1 MRIVKRITNPEKS
14 ETLFMASLAVV
25 IIILGCAA
33 LQYFKGTFVKAFAM
47 IIIAICAS
55 VVAFSYFEVLA
66 NLIIN
71 RGNDGSMLS
80 LVPWAQTLCFIL
92 LFVVTFG
99 VLQTGAIFVM
109 RHPVDLGFL
118 PERIG
123 RVVCGIILG
132 FMISGLLLT
141 ALQMAP
147 LPLSYPYQRFDPA
160 RLDIDN
166 PSGPLL
172 NADGFATGLFG
183 IISNGSLSGKN
194 SFKTIHTSYL
204 DQLFLNRFL
213 GDASGVSGVYPAIEV
228 PKPGVWPASEA
239 VKKQVDSFVSE
250 LRTRGGKVAYE
261 PGGKSVA
268 IPISTNK
275 AYNPTIVRVGVKKR
289 AIKRE
294 AKLDGGVFTPSQL
307 RLICTRKT
315 GEAVNAYPIGYLKTK
330 DEIPTS
336 PEIKLATGDI
346 EGSARYIDFV
356 FCVPSGF
363 DPALVEFKL
372 NSIVEIPTGAIVTTD
387 QAPAAMPFSYSASA
401 PQSNSNTQSPPRTQ
415 SQPQQQQQARPERRG
430 LSDISRSVVGDE
442 LDE

>member
-1 MRIVKRITNPEKS
+1 
-14 ETLFMASLAVV
+14 MASLAIV

-55 VVAFSYFEVLA
+55 VVAFGYFEILA
-66 NLIIN
+66 NLIIS

-92 LFVVTFG
+92 LFVVAFG
-99 VLQTGAIFVM
+99 VLQTAAIFVI

-132 FMISGLLLT
+132 FIISGLLLT
-141 ALQMAP
+141 ALQMGP

-160 RLDIDN
+160 RLNPDN
-166 PSGPLL
+166 PGGVLF
-172 NADGFATGLFG
+172 NADGFATGLFSL
-183 IISNGSLSGKN
+183 ISNGSLSGKN
-194 SFKTIHTSYL
+194 SFKTLHPNYL

-213 GDASGVSGVYPAIEV
+213 GDASSVSGVYPAIEV

-250 LRTRGGKVAYE
+250 LKTRGGKVVYE

-268 IPISTNK
+268 IPISTK
-275 AYNPTIVRVGVKKR
+275 EAYNPTIVRVGIKKK
-289 AIKRE
+289 AINRE
-294 AKLDGGVFTPSQL
+294 AKINGGVFTPSQL

-315 GEAVNAYPIGYLKTK
+315 GEAVNTYPLGYLKTK
-330 DEIPTS
+330 DELEIS
-336 PEIKLATGDI
+336 PEIKLATSDI
-346 EGSARYIDFV
+346 EGNVRYIDFV
-356 FCVPSGF
+356 FCVPRGYE
-363 DPALVEFKL
+363 PTLVEFKL
-372 NSIVEIPTGAIVTTD
+372 NSIAEIPTGAIVSAD
-387 QAPAAMPFSYSASA
+387 QAPAVEPFSSSSAST

-415 SQPQQQQQARPERRG
+415 SQPQQQQVRPERRG
-430 LSDISRSVVGDE
+430 LSDISRSVIGDE
-442 LDE
+442 LDN

>member
-1 MRIVKRITNPEKS
+1 
-14 ETLFMASLAVV
+14 MASLAVV
-25 IIILGCAA
+25 VIILGCAA
-33 LQYFKGTFVKAFAM
+33 LQYFKGTFVKAIAM
-47 IIIAICAS
+47 IIIAIIS
-55 VVAFSYFEVLA
+55 SIVAFGYFEALA

-71 RGNDGSMLS
+71 RGNNGSMLS

-99 VLQTGAIFVM
+99 VLQTGAISVM
-109 RHPVDLGFL
+109 RHEVDFDFL

-132 FMISGLLLT
+132 FIISGLLLT
-141 ALQMAP
+141 ALQMGP
-147 LPLSYPYQRFDPA
+147 LPLSYPYERFDSA
-160 RLDIDN
+160 RLDPDD
-166 PSGPLL
+166 PSGVLL

-183 IISNGSLSGKN
+183 IISNGSLRGKN
-194 SFKTIHTSYL
+194 SFKTIHPNYL

-213 GDASGVSGVYPAIEV
+213 GEASGISGVYPAIEV

-239 VKKQVDSFVSE
+239 VKKQVDAFISE

-268 IPISTNK
+268 LPISTNE
-275 AYNPTIVRVGVKKR
+275 AYNPTIVRVGIKKR

-294 AKLDGGVFTPSQL
+294 EIINAGVFTPSQL

-330 DEIPTS
+330 DQIQIS
-336 PEIKLATGDI
+336 PEIKLAAGDF
-346 EGSARYIDFV
+346 EGNARYIDFV

-363 DPALVEFKL
+363 DPELVEFKL
-372 NSIVEIPTGAIVTTD
+372 NSIVEIPTGAIVTAD
-387 QAPAAMPFSYSASA
+387 QAPEVSPFQPSASA
-401 PQSNSNTQSPPRTQ
+401 PQSTSSNQKPPRTQ
-415 SQPQQQQQARPERRG
+415 SQPRQQQARPGRRG

>member
-1 MRIVKRITNPEKS
+1 
-14 ETLFMASLAVV
+14 MASLAVV

-33 LQYFKGTFVKAFAM
+33 LMYLYGTVVKAFAM

-55 VVAFSYFEVLA
+55 VVAFGYFEALSS
-66 NLIIN
+66 IIIS
-71 RGNDGSMLS
+71 RGNDGSLLS

-99 VLQTGAIFVM
+99 VLQTAAVFLI

-141 ALQMAP
+141 ALQMGP

-160 RLDIDN
+160 RLDPDN
-166 PSGPLL
+166 PSGVLL

-183 IISNGSLSGKN
+183 LISKGSLSGKN
-194 SFKTIHTSYL
+194 SFKTIHPSYL

-213 GDASGVSGVYPAIEV
+213 GDVSGVSGVYPAIEV
-228 PKPGVWPASEA
+228 PKPGVWPASQA
-239 VKKQVDSFVSE
+239 VKEQVDKFVSE
-250 LRTRGGKVAYE
+250 LRTRGGKVVYE

-268 IPISTNK
+268 IPISTK
-275 AYNPTIVRVGVKKR
+275 KSYNPTIVRVGIKKR
-289 AIKRE
+289 AIRQE
-294 AKLDGGVFTPSQL
+294 AKINGGVFTPSQL

-330 DEIPTS
+330 DEIQIR

-346 EGSARYIDFV
+346 EGNVRFIDFV

-363 DPALVEFKL
+363 EPAMVGFKL
-372 NSIVEIPTGAIVTTD
+372 NSIVEIPTGAIVTAD
-387 QAPAAMPFSYSASA
+387 QAPAVVPFSYSAPA
-401 PQSNSNTQSPPRTQ
+401 PQSDSNTQRPARTQ
-415 SQPQQQQQARPERRG
+415 TQRQQQPARPRSG
-430 LSDISRSVVGDE
+430 LSDISRSVVGDGF
-442 LDE
+442 DE

>member
-1 MRIVKRITNPEKS
+1 
-14 ETLFMASLAVV
+14 MASLAVSLL
-25 IIILGCAA
+25 IILSCGA
-33 LQYFKGTFVKAFAM
+33 LMYFRGTVVKAFAM
-47 IIIAICAS
+47 IVIAIFSS
-55 VVAFSYFEVLA
+55 VVAFGYFEALSNV
-66 NLIIN
+66 IIS
-71 RGNDGSMLS
+71 RGNDGSLLS
-80 LVPWAQTLCFIL
+80 LVPWAQTLCFLL

-99 VLQTGAIFVM
+99 LLQTAATFLT
-109 RHPVDLGFL
+109 RLPVDLGFL

-132 FMISGLLLT
+132 FIISGLLLT

-147 LPLSYPYQRFDPA
+147 LPLSYPYQRFDPD
-160 RLDIDN
+160 RLDPDN

-183 IISNGSLSGKN
+183 IISNGSFSGKN
-194 SFKTIHTSYL
+194 SFKTLHPSYL
-204 DQLFLNRFL
+204 DQLFMNRLL

-250 LRTRGGKVAYE
+250 LRTHGGKVVYE
-261 PGGKSVA
+261 TGGKSVA
-268 IPISTNK
+268 LPISTK
-275 AYNPTIVRVGVKKR
+275 EAYNPTIVRVGIKKR

-294 AKLDGGVFTPSQL
+294 ANINGGAFTPSQL

-330 DEIPTS
+330 NEIQIS
-336 PEIKLATGDI
+336 PEIKLETKNI
-346 EGSARYIDFV
+346 EGNVRFIDFV
-356 FCVPSGF
+356 FCVPIGF
-363 DPALVEFKL
+363 DPALVGFKL
-372 NSIVEIPTGAIVTTD
+372 NSIVEIPTGAIVSAD
-387 QAPAAMPFSYSASA
+387 QAPEVVPFSYSPSA
-401 PQSNSNTQSPPRTQ
+401 PESKTNTQRPARTQ
-415 SQPQQQQQARPERRG
+415 TPRQQQQARPGRRG